1 MIWISVKLYLI
12 KEESAMK
19 NQLKKIIHCVLITLI
34 LQSQVLSVQAAQV
47 KFDGNKKFSAAWR
60 NNAYTVAYDP
70 NGGSGSMSSQQFKY
84 DISGNLKQN
93 TFQRDGYEFLGWSLA
108 VNADTPDYTDQEMV
122 KNLATEDGAELVL
135 HAVWKDIEAPELE
148 LRQTNPT
155 QSKLVYVDNIW
166 ARFLHMKYTYSFKDN
181 EGVTGYYWGKNIPAN
196 VNDVN
201 WIPVTGDSVTITRG
215 YEADGVGGYTS
226 GTYYFVVRDKAGN
239 IAVMDNTVYFGN
251 ASMASQNGILS
262 NEQKAAKVAMLNSS
276 SAPYIEMYT
285 SKGTILPDGIA
296 ATYDV
301 NGADVSYT
309 LSSTRSDCYISYVFF
324 E

>member
-1 MIWISVKLYLI
+1 
-12 KEESAMK
+12 
-19 NQLKKIIHCVLITLI
+19 
-34 LQSQVLSVQAAQV
+34 
-47 KFDGNKKFSAAWR
+47 
-60 NNAYTVAYDP
+60 
-70 NGGSGSMSSQQFKY
+70 MSSQQFKY

-108 VNADTPDYTDQEMV
+108 VNADTPDYADQEMV

-262 NEQKAAKVAMLNSS
+262 NEQKAAKVAILNSS

>member
-1 MIWISVKLYLI
+1 MKRGIKRIAVLCMTAMI
-12 KEESAMK
+12 AA
-19 NQLKKIIHCVLITLI
+19 QTLP
-34 LQSQVLSVQAAQV
+34 VQAAQV

-135 HAVWKDIEAPELE
+135 HAVWKDVTAPELK
-148 LRQTNPT
+148 LKQTDPI
-155 QSKLVYVDNIW
+155 QSNLVYVDNIW
-166 ARFLHMKYTYSFKDN
+166 ARFLHMKYTYTFQDN
-181 EGVTGYYWGKNIPAN
+181 EGVTGYYWGSTSPVKAD
-196 VNDVN
+196 DVN
-201 WIPVTGDSVTITRG
+201 WTPVNGDSVTITRG

-226 GTYYFVVRDKAGN
+226 GTYYFAVRDKAGN
-239 IAVMDNTVYFGN
+239 IAVLDNTAYFGN
-251 ASMASQNGILS
+251 ASMAAKNGTLI
-262 NEQKAAKVAMLNSS
+262 NEKKEAKVAILNTSG
-276 SAPYIEMYT
+276 APYIEMYT
-285 SKGTILPDGIA
+285 SSGTILPDGIA
-296 ATYDV
+296 ATYEV
-301 NGADVSYT
+301 NGADVSYS